1 VISLRAKAAVLRA
14 QGNWDEAEAVQR
26 KALEKQPHESNRH
39 TEMGLIQMAL
49 GKHPDALE
57 SFAKARQFAGGSDPS
72 YWIDANRALALI
84 ANDKCTEAMN
94 TAQQAKRAYPPE
106 GGFGEESA
114 GLALIAAQSLCGQMA
129 KARDD
134 LRDFRAQPPSL
145 RNLTEVGKVA
155 ALAANPKLIDGLRS
169 AANKG
174 GDGDVTTG
182 AR

>member
-1 VISLRAKAAVLRA
+1 MLRA

-114 GLALIAAQSLCGQMA
+114 WLALIAAQSLCGQMA

-134 LRDFRAQPPSL
+134 LRDFLAQPPSL

-169 AANKG
+169 AGNKG